1 MVSRKKIK
9 EYINSNRRDF
19 SNKPFNKEMAH
30 DDPIKQYERW
40 FEEAVESEILDPYA
54 ACLSTVDFEGKPSS
68 RILYIRD
75 FSNNGFIFYTNF
87 NSKKG
92 NDLNK
97 NKYGSLNVFW
107 PDLERQIR
115 IQGEIEKVNKSISD
129 KYFNARPRSSQIG
142 AWASNQ
148 SENLHNRAEL
158 EAKIEF
164 FKEKFKNIEVPRPPH
179 WGGYCLV
186 PFLMEF
192 WQGRPSRLHDRI
204 VYNKESN
211 KWIKSR
217 LSP

>member
-1 MVSRKKIK
+1 MSRKKIK

-54 ACLSTVDFEGKPSS
+54 ACLSTVDVEGKPSS

-115 IQGEIEKVNKSISD
+115 IQGEIEKVNNSISD
-129 KYFNARPRSSQIG
+129 KYFNARPRSSKIG

>member
-1 MVSRKKIK
+1 VSRKKIK

>member
-19 SNKPFNKEMAH
+19 SNKSFNKEMAY

-40 FEEAVESEILDPYA
+40 FKEAVESEILDPYA

>member
-1 MVSRKKIK
+1 M
-9 EYINSNRRDF
+9 
-19 SNKPFNKEMAH
+19 
-30 DDPIKQYERW
+30 
-40 FEEAVESEILDPYA
+40 L
-54 ACLSTVDFEGKPSS
+54 G
-68 RILYIRD
+68 
-75 FSNNGFIFYTNF
+75 
-87 NSKKG
+87 
-92 NDLNK
+92 
-97 NKYGSLNVFW
+97 
-107 PDLERQIR
+107 RQR
-115 IQGEIEKVNKSISD
+115 V
-129 KYFNARPRSSQIG
+129 
-142 AWASNQ
+142 
-148 SENLHNRAEL
+148 EL

>member
-1 MVSRKKIK
+1 MSSKKIK

-40 FEEAVESEILDPYA
+40 FEEALESKILDPYA
-54 ACLSTVDFEGKPSS
+54 ACLSTVDFEGRPSS

-75 FSNNGFIFYTNF
+75 ISKNGFIFYTNF

-115 IQGEIEKVNKSISD
+115 IQGVIEKVNNSTSD

-164 FKEKFKNIEVPRPPH
+164 FKKKFKNIEVPRPPH

-204 VYNKESN
+204 VYKKESN

>member
-204 VYNKESN
+204 VYNKEN
-211 KWIKSR
+211 NQWIKSR

>member
-19 SNKPFNKEMAH
+19 SNKPFNKEMAY

-115 IQGEIEKVNKSISD
+115 IQGEIEKVNNSISD

>member
-1 MVSRKKIK
+1 MSRKKIK

-19 SNKPFNKEMAH
+19 SNKPFNKEMAY

-107 PDLERQIR
+107 PGLERQIR
-115 IQGEIEKVNKSISD
+115 IQGEIEKVNNSISD

>member
-1 MVSRKKIK
+1 MSRKKIK

>member
-1 MVSRKKIK
+1 MSRKKIK

-19 SNKPFNKEMAH
+19 SNKPFNKEMAY

-115 IQGEIEKVNKSISD
+115 IQGEIEKVNNSISD

>member
-129 KYFNARPRSSQIG
+129 KYF
-142 AWASNQ
+142 
-148 SENLHNRAEL
+148 LL
-158 EAKIEF
+158 
-164 FKEKFKNIEVPRPPH
+164 
-179 WGGYCLV
+179 
-186 PFLMEF
+186 
-192 WQGRPSRLHDRI
+192 
-204 VYNKESN
+204 
-211 KWIKSR
+211 
-217 LSP
+217 